1 MEKLVRLGPVK
12 IPINNQYKFEGYII
26 DAYFKL
32 QLEGRQIFQDLKL
45 RKVLYLKILTK
56 SNAFVG

>member
-1 MEKLVRLGPVK
+1 MEN
-12 IPINNQYKFEGYII
+12 NNQYKFEGYII